1 MRLLLGMAL
10 LGLLATAQA
19 EISITDAYARATPP
33 GATVGAV
40 YCELH
45 SAGAE
50 PDRLLSADASAV
62 AGRTELH
69 THTVE
74 NGVARMHEVPA
85 VDLPAGETVLFRP
98 GGFHIML
105 MELKR
110 QLTEGDSFPLM
121 LRFERAGEIELTVP
135 VKKLTLLHH
144 HDHHQHGHG
153 GQPHH

>member
-1 MRLLLGMAL
+1 
-10 LGLLATAQA
+10 
-19 EISITDAYARATPP
+19 
-33 GATVGAV
+33 
-40 YCELH
+40 
-45 SAGAE
+45 
-50 PDRLLSADASAV
+50 
-62 AGRTELH
+62 
-69 THTVE
+69 
-74 NGVARMHEVPA
+74 MHEVPA